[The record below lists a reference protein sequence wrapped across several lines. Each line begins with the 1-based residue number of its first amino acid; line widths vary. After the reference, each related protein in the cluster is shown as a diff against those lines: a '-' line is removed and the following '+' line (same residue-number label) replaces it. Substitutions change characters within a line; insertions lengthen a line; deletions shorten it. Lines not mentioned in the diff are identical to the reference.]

1 MATSQVPFMK
11 MLGVGLT
18 LAILVD
24 TTLIRAVFMRAAMNG
39 QQPQPEGAQD
49 IFGFLLHDQGGL
61 EFGDEF
67 VDSGGLG
74 EHAEVV
80 VDVGEVNS
88 NLPDR

>member
-1 MATSQVPFMK
+1 LRACSR
-11 MLGVGLT
+11 GVV
-18 LAILVD
+18 LVALFCEVGFD
-24 TTLIRAVFMRAAMNG
+24 VRVVDR
-39 QQPQPEGAQD
+39 QQPHPKGAQD
-49 IFGFLLHDQGGL
+49 IFWLLVHDQGGL

-88 NLPDR
+88 NLPGR

>member
-1 MATSQVPFMK
+1 MRSQLTSMIDEKSSALLDYCEVGF
-11 MLGVGLT
+11 GVRV
-18 LAILVD
+18 VD
-24 TTLIRAVFMRAAMNG
+24 G

-61 EFGDEF
+61 ELGDEF

-88 NLPDR
+88 NLPGR